1 MTRMENLLATLSS
14 KGLTLGSA
22 ESLTG
27 GLFGASVCAIPG
39 ASAVY
44 KGGVISYSPEVKE
57 KILRVSPDAIADYG
71 VVSAE
76 VAKQMA
82 VGGKDALQVDVCVS
96 CTGNAGPTA
105 EPGKAPVGR
114 VYLGVCYSG
123 SVWTIPLDF
132 TGDRN
137 TIRKK
142 TVDAMVCFVA
152 SLFPNVES

>member
-1 MTRMENLLATLSS
+1 MTNLENLLATLSS

-27 GLFGASVCAIPG
+27 GLFGSTVCSIPG

-44 KGGVISYSPEVKE
+44 KGGVVAYSAEVKQ
-57 KILRVSPDAIADYG
+57 KVLHVSESAIAELG

-82 VGGKDALQVDVCVS
+82 VGGKDVLNVDICVS
-96 CTGNAGPTA
+96 CTGNAGPSA

-114 VYLGVCYSG
+114 VYLGVCYAG
-123 SVWTIPLDF
+123 SVWTIPMDF

-137 TIRKK
+137 NIRKK
-142 TVDAMVCFVA
+142 TVDAMVSFVS
-152 SLFPNVES
+152 SLFPNVAA